1 MECICAGLTEKQ
13 CLIYLDDI
21 VVLSKFFKEYIERL
35 TNVFQ
40 VLRQAGLMLKLNKCP
55 FAQKEVKYLGHIV
68 SVASVR
74 PDPAKTEAVSV
85 YPIANNAKEL
95 RQFLGLANNYCQFV
109 VDYSRVAEPLQK
121 LLTKE
126 NDFCWDSKSQN
137 AFDELKHRL
146 VSPPI
151 LHCQFS
157 ASNWY
162 CILMH
167 QIQL

>member
-109 VDYSRVAEPLQK
+109 VDYSRVAEPLHK